1 MLHSLFGLLL
11 FFAAGLG
18 PSADEPIQGAIR
30 VHFSPGGA
38 PTAAI
43 VSELDRAKTSVRVQA
58 YSFTSAPIASALKR
72 AHERGVDVQVLLDK
86 SQRSE
91 RYSSYTFL
99 QHAGIPVW
107 IDAKHAIAHNKVMV
121 IDGSTVITG
130 SFNFTKAAEEK
141 NAENLLIVESKEL
154 ARRYTENWD
163 QHRRHSETEV
173 TEKQ

>member
-58 YSFTSAPIASALKR
+58 YSFTSAPIAGALKR
-72 AHERGVDVQVLLDK
+72 THERGVDVQVLLDK

-163 QHRRHSETEV
+163 QHRRHSETTV